1 MPTTEIGSGLA
12 RRGFCARLGALGLV
26 AAFGRPALAQGTS
39 AASAFVTN
47 LAAELTQLVNSGSSA
62 PQVSADFE
70 RILARYADM
79 PAIAASVLGPPW
91 RSASNAQKRT
101 FVAAFQHYISRKYG
115 AQFREFK
122 GARIAVAGARDAG
135 RSGVLVSTTVLRPGR
150 ETVNVDWQV
159 SDRSGAIKVV
169 NLIIEG
175 VSLLAN
181 ERAEVGAM
189 LDAKGGSLDA
199 LISALAART

>member
-1 MPTTEIGSGLA
+1 MPTIIDAALTRRAFCAGLA
-12 RRGFCARLGALGLV
+12 ALGLS
-26 AAFGRPALAQGTS
+26 AAFWRPGLAQGT
-39 AASAFVTN
+39 APATAFVTS
-47 LAAELTQLVNSGSSA
+47 LASELTQLVNSGNDA
-62 PQVSADFE
+62 GKVSADFE
-70 RILARYADM
+70 RILSRYADM

-122 GARIAVAGARDAG
+122 GAKIAVAGARDAG
-135 RSGVLVSTTVLRPGR
+135 RSGVLVSTTVVRPGK

-159 SDRSGAIKVV
+159 SDRSGATRVV

-189 LDAKGGSLDA
+189 LDANGGDLDA
-199 LISALAART
+199 LIYALAART